1 MKQEATP
8 GAPGQLVP
16 AKRTVS
22 APRFRKSLRKDSS
35 LYLLA
40 LPGIIILILFAY
52 LPMSGLILVFKNY
65 NFNDGIFGSP
75 WAGFANF
82 EFFFSSMEDALRA
95 TRNTVML
102 NALYM
107 LTGTF
112 FSVAIAIILNELR
125 SKWFIKITQS
135 VMFFPYFISWIII
148 GAILFSLLDYD
159 KGILNQLLQSL
170 GLAQMDWYSSPWLFV
185 VILVLANIWKSAGYG
200 AIIYYAVLQGVD
212 TSYYEAAR
220 IDGASRWQIITK
232 ITIPMLI
239 PSIILM
245 TLLGIGGMLKGDLS
259 MIMGVTFLNPLLLP
273 TTDIIDVYVYRTAIR
288 SGEFGFA
295 SAITLYQSVFGFILV
310 LVANKL
316 AGWYDKDSKLF

>member
-1 MKQEATP
+1 MMQEAIP
-8 GAPGQLVP
+8 EKQGRQVL
-16 AKRTVS
+16 KNS
-22 APRFRKSLRKDSS
+22 AARSRSFRHSLKKDSS

-40 LPGIIILILFAY
+40 LPGIIVLILFAY

-75 WAGFANF
+75 WAGFSNF

-102 NALYM
+102 NVLYM
-107 LTGTF
+107 VTGTF

-125 SKWFIKITQS
+125 SKWFIKVTQS

-159 KGILNQLLQSL
+159 KGILNQLFTSL
-170 GLAQMDWYSSPWLFV
+170 GLGQVDWYSSPWLFV
-185 VILVLANIWKSAGYG
+185 IILVLANIWKSAGYG

-212 TSYYEAAR
+212 TSYYEAAK

-232 ITIPMLI
+232 ITLPMLI

-245 TLLGIGGMLKGDLS
+245 SLLNIGGMLKGDLS

-310 LVANKL
+310 LLANKL

>member
-1 MKQEATP
+1 MTQEATP
-8 GAPGQLVP
+8 GTPGQLVP
-16 AKRTVS
+16 QTRTVS
-22 APRFRKSLRKDSS
+22 ARRFRKSLRKDSS

-125 SKWFIKITQS
+125 SKWFIKVTQS

-159 KGILNQLLQSL
+159 KGILNQLFQAL

-232 ITIPMLI
+232 ITVPMLI

>member
-1 MKQEATP
+1 MMQETLPEATGP
-8 GAPGQLVP
+8 NVP
-16 AKRTVS
+16 QNVAAKS
-22 APRFRKSLRKDSS
+22 KSFRKSLRKDGL

-40 LPGIIILILFAY
+40 LPGIIVLILFAY

-75 WAGFANF
+75 WAGFSNF
-82 EFFFSSMEDALRA
+82 EFFFSSMEEAFRA

-159 KGILNQLLQSL
+159 KGILNQLFVAI
-170 GLAQMDWYSSPWLFV
+170 GIPEVEWYSSPWLFV

-200 AIIYYAVLQGVD
+200 AIIYYAVLQGID
-212 TSYYEAAR
+212 TSYYEAGR
-220 IDGASRWQIITK
+220 IDGASRWQLITR
-232 ITIPMLI
+232 ITLPMLI

-245 TLLGIGGMLKGDLS
+245 TLLSIGGMLKGDLS

>member
-1 MKQEATP
+1 MIQEATP
-8 GAPGQLVP
+8 ETQGRLSPGIRTTR
-16 AKRTVS
+16 AKS
-22 APRFRKSLRKDSS
+22 FRKSLRKDST

-40 LPGIIILILFAY
+40 LPGIVILILFAY

-75 WAGFANF
+75 WAGFSNF
-82 EFFFSSMEDALRA
+82 EFFFSSMEDSLRA

-159 KGILNQLLQSL
+159 KGIMNQLLQTL
-170 GLAQMDWYSSPWLFV
+170 GFSQVDWYSSPWLFV
-185 VILVLANIWKSAGYG
+185 IILVLANIWKSAGYG
-200 AIIYYAVLQGVD
+200 AIIYYAVLQGID
-212 TSYYEAAR
+212 TSYYEAAK

-232 ITIPMLI
+232 ITVPMLI

>member
-1 MKQEATP
+1 MIQEAAP
-8 GAPGQLVP
+8 GAPVRQSPVP
-16 AKRTVS
+16 KTSRTG
-22 APRFRKSLRKDSS
+22 SLRKTLKRDSS

-75 WAGFANF
+75 WAGFSNF

-102 NALYM
+102 NVLYM

-112 FSVAIAIILNELR
+112 CSVAIAVILNELR
-125 SKWFIKITQS
+125 SKWFIKVTQS

-159 KGILNQLLQSL
+159 KGILNQLFQAL
-170 GLAQMDWYSSPWLFV
+170 GLSQMDWYSSPWLFV
-185 VILVLANIWKSAGYG
+185 VVLVLANIWKSAGYG
-200 AIIYYAVLQGVD
+200 AIIYYAVLQGID
-212 TSYYEAAR
+212 TSYYEAAK

-232 ITIPMLI
+232 ITVPMLI

-310 LVANKL
+310 LLANKL

>member
-1 MKQEATP
+1 MMQEATP
-8 GAPGQLVP
+8 VKPGGQIV
-16 AKRTVS
+16 KTRVS
-22 APRFRKSLRKDSS
+22 KTGRIGKSLKKDGS

-75 WAGFANF
+75 WAGLSNF
-82 EFFFSSMEDALRA
+82 EFFFSSMEDAMRA

-102 NALYM
+102 NVLYM
-107 LTGTF
+107 ATGTF

-125 SKWFIKITQS
+125 SKWFVKITQS

-159 KGILNQLLQSL
+159 KGIMNQMFSAL
-170 GLAQMDWYSSPWLFV
+170 GLGQVDWYSSPWLFV
-185 VILVLANIWKSAGYG
+185 IVMVLANIWKSAGYG
-200 AIIYYAVLQGVD
+200 AIIYYSVLQGID
-212 TSYYEAAR
+212 TSFYEAAR

-232 ITIPMLI
+232 ITVPMLI

-245 TLLGIGGMLKGDLS
+245 SLLNIGGMLKGDLS
-259 MIMGVTFLNPLLLP
+259 MVMGVTFLNPLLLP

>member
-1 MKQEATP
+1 MTQEATP
-8 GAPGQLVP
+8 GTAGQLVP
-16 AKRTVS
+16 ATRTVS
-22 APRFRKSLRKDSS
+22 ARRFRKSLRKDSS

-75 WAGFANF
+75 WAGFSNF

-170 GLAQMDWYSSPWLFV
+170 GLSQMDWYSSPWLFV

>member
-1 MKQEATP
+1 MSEEALQRSSP
-8 GAPGQLVP
+8 
-16 AKRTVS
+16 
-22 APRFRKSLRKDSS
+22 PRRKSRLQSLRNDSS
-35 LYLLA
+35 LFLLA
-40 LPGIIILILFAY
+40 LPGVIVLILFAY

-65 NFNDGIFGSP
+65 NYNGGIFGSP
-75 WAGFANF
+75 WAGFDNF
-82 EFFFSSMEDALRA
+82 DFFFSSMDSAIRA

-102 NALYM
+102 NVLYM

-135 VMFFPYFISWIII
+135 VMFFPYFISWIVI

-159 KGILNQLLQSL
+159 KGLLNRMFEPL
-170 GLAQMDWYSSPWLFV
+170 GLQAVDWYSNPWLFV
-185 VILVLANIWKSAGYG
+185 VILVIANIWKSAGYG
-200 AIIYYAVLQGVD
+200 AIIYYAVLQGID

-220 IDGASRWQIITK
+220 IDGASRMQLITR
-232 ITIPMLI
+232 ITLPLLI
-239 PSIILM
+239 PSIILL

-295 SAITLYQSVFGFILV
+295 SAITLYQSVFGFLLV
-310 LVANKL
+310 LIANKL
-316 AGWYDKDSKLF
+316 AGWYDKESKLF

>member
-1 MKQEATP
+1 MIQEA
-8 GAPGQLVP
+8 APGTPVRQSPVP
-16 AKRTVS
+16 KTSRIG
-22 APRFRKSLRKDSS
+22 SLRKKLKRDSS

-65 NFNDGIFGSP
+65 NYNDGIFGSP
-75 WAGFANF
+75 WAGFSNF

-102 NALYM
+102 NVLYM

-112 FSVAIAIILNELR
+112 CSVAIAVILNELR
-125 SKWFIKITQS
+125 SKWFIKVTQS

-159 KGILNQLLQSL
+159 KGILNQLLQALELS
-170 GLAQMDWYSSPWLFV
+170 QMDWYSSPWLFV

-200 AIIYYAVLQGVD
+200 AIIYYAVLQGID
-212 TSYYEAAR
+212 TSYYEAAK

-232 ITIPMLI
+232 ITVPMLI

-310 LVANKL
+310 LLANKL

>member
-1 MKQEATP
+1 MMQDAIPEKP
-8 GAPGQLVP
+8 GRQVLKKSTV
-16 AKRTVS
+16 RTRS
-22 APRFRKSLRKDSS
+22 YRNSLRKDSS

-40 LPGIIILILFAY
+40 LPGIIVLILFAY

-75 WAGFANF
+75 WAGFSNF

-95 TRNTVML
+95 TRNTIML

-159 KGILNQLLQSL
+159 KGIFNQLFTSL
-170 GLAQMDWYSSPWLFV
+170 GWGQVDWYSSPWLFV
-185 VILVLANIWKSAGYG
+185 IILVLANIWKSAGYG

-212 TSYYEAAR
+212 TSYYEAAK
-220 IDGASRWQIITK
+220 IDGASRWQTITK
-232 ITIPMLI
+232 ITLPMLI

-245 TLLGIGGMLKGDLS
+245 SLLNIGGMLKGDLS